1 MNAVTETKP
10 TAVEAKPAP
19 SASSKLKSLSD
30 LPPKLTRCLS
40 DGEIRIGADA
50 RREMI
55 LLDSGFQQ
63 AVLILADRL
72 SPPGSNAARDLRAR
86 AAEKGYRLVGE
97 YRADAGLIP
106 LIYQRFGAAAA
117 ATAAEIDS
125 EAQRRFDELV
135 QRAAREGASDI
146 HIILRSDHA
155 EIRFRVHGE
164 LETVAQWTVGQTAE
178 MCACAYN
185 VLAGIRDVTWD
196 PSRRQDANMARP
208 IQGREYRLRYAHKPI
223 YPEGTQIV
231 LRLLSTGSGVQFA
244 PTLQHLGYDD
254 AQADAI
260 EGMVAEPSGLIVI
273 SGETGSGKSTTLANL
288 MHLLLENS
296 GGTISLQT
304 VEDPPEYV
312 VPGVIQ
318 GPVIHSRDDRERGLN
333 PFVEAIKGAMRTD
346 PDILMIGEIRDID
359 TAVLAAQIAQSG
371 HPVLST
377 VHARRA
383 LGIVERL
390 EGMGAATP
398 NNPINRALLCA
409 PGFLA
414 GLIHQTLIP
423 VLCSHC
429 ARPFSEALA
438 EDQVPPGLDARV
450 RAVAEGEGLDLIRV
464 RGPGCSACR
473 KGVRGRTVC
482 AEVVVPD
489 PSLLDLL
496 RDRRDQAA
504 FDHWL
509 GAGGGYSLRDH
520 ANDKMCAGLLSPVD
534 VEAYLGRL
542 RLESKGAKRQRIKPV
557 KAGTDPAGGAP

>member
-1 MNAVTETKP
+1 MNA
-10 TAVEAKPAP
+10 AVETGTQRILSAP
-19 SASSKLKSLSD
+19 KLIRSLAE
-30 LPPKLTRCLS
+30 LPPDLARCLS
-40 DGEIRIGADA
+40 DGEIRIGDAA
-50 RREMI
+50 RREMV
-55 LLDSGFQQ
+55 LLESGLQR

-72 SPPGSNAARDLRAR
+72 SPPGANSVRDLKTRAT
-86 AAEKGYRLVGE
+86 EKGYRIVAE

-106 LIYQRFGAAAA
+106 LIYQQFGTATPGAAM
-117 ATAAEIDS
+117 EVNS

-135 QRAAREGASDI
+135 QRAGQEGASDI
-146 HIILRSDHA
+146 HVILRGDHA

-196 PSRRQDANMARP
+196 PSRRQDANMARTL
-208 IQGREYRLRYAHKPI
+208 QGREYRLRYAHKPI

-231 LRLLSTGSGVQFA
+231 LRLLSTGGGIQFA
-244 PTLQHLGYDD
+244 PSLQHLGYDD

-260 EGMVAEPSGLIVI
+260 EGMVAEPSGLLVI

-288 MHLLLENS
+288 MHLLLESS

-318 GPVIHSRDDRERGLN
+318 GPVLHSRDDRERGLN

-346 PDILMIGEIRDID
+346 PDILMIGEIRDLD
-359 TAVLAAQIAQSG
+359 TAVLAAQVAQSG

-398 NNPINRALLCA
+398 NNPIHRALLCA

-423 VLCSHC
+423 VLCGHC
-429 ARPFSEALA
+429 ARPFTQALA
-438 EDQVPPGLDARV
+438 EGSVPPGLDARV
-450 RAVAEGEGLDLIRV
+450 RAVAGRDGLDPIRV
-464 RGPGCSACR
+464 RGAGCSACR

-489 PSLLDLL
+489 PDLLDLL
-496 RDRRDQAA
+496 RERRDQEA

-520 ANDKMCAGLLSPVD
+520 AIDKMCAGLLSPVD

-542 RLESKGAKRQRIKPV
+542 RLESKAAKRRRVKPV
-557 KAGTDPAGGAP
+557 KAGPDLAGGAP

>member
-1 MNAVTETKP
+1 MT
-10 TAVEAKPAP
+10 PAP
-19 SASSKLKSLSD
+19 LKLKALTD
-30 LPPKLTRCLS
+30 LPPVLTRCLS
-40 DGEIRIGADA
+40 DGDIRIGDA
-50 RREMI
+50 ARKEMV
-55 LLDSGFQQ
+55 LLESGLQQ

-72 SPPGSNAARDLRAR
+72 SPQGANSVRDLKAR
-86 AAEKGYRLVGE
+86 AAEKGYRLQAV
-97 YRADAGLIP
+97 YQADPGLIP

-117 ATAAEIDS
+117 VTAAEVDS

-135 QRAAREGASDI
+135 LRAGAEGASDI
-146 HIILRSDHA
+146 HVILRRDHA
-155 EIRFRVHGE
+155 EIRFRIHGE
-164 LETVAQWTVGQTAE
+164 LETVAQWTAGQTAE

-196 PSRRQDANMARP
+196 PSRRQDANMTRL

-223 YPEGTQIV
+223 YPEGTQVV
-231 LRLLSTGSGVQFA
+231 LRLLSTGGGVQFA
-244 PTLQHLGYDD
+244 PSLQHLGYNE
-254 AQADAI
+254 AQVDAI
-260 EGMVAEPSGLIVI
+260 EGMVAEPSGVIVI

-318 GPVIHSRDDRERGLN
+318 GPVLHSRDDRERGLN

-346 PDILMIGEIRDID
+346 PDILMIGEIRDLD

-423 VLCSHC
+423 VLCGHC
-429 ARPFSEALA
+429 ARPFGEALA
-438 EDQVPPGLDARV
+438 QGQVPPGLDARV
-450 RAVAEGEGLDLIRV
+450 RAVAGRDGLAPIRV
-464 RGPGCSACR
+464 RGPGCPACR
-473 KGVRGRTVC
+473 KGIRGRTVC
-482 AEVVVPD
+482 AEVVAPEAE
-489 PSLLDLL
+489 LLDLL
-496 RDRRDQAA
+496 RERRDREA

-509 GAGGGYSLRDH
+509 GAGGGYSIRDH
-520 ANDKMCAGLLSPVD
+520 AIDKMCAGLLSPVD

-542 RLESKGAKRQRIKPV
+542 RLESKAAKRRRVKPV
-557 KAGTDPAGGAP
+557 KAGPDLAGGAP